1 MEASLTLSHGK
12 ILHPS
17 LGRQHDYTYN
27 RPVIES
33 RDFYKLFPT
42 LKRRL
47 DQQDVTHKAA
57 GEFLH
62 LMKTLMAKL
71 KVRLVAARP
80 IYIMLMLSRQMTGER
95 FLVRSRCSAQFGC

>member
-1 MEASLTLSHGK
+1 MTARL
-12 ILHPS
+12 
-17 LGRQHDYTYN
+17 RQYD

-33 RDFYKLFPT
+33 REFYKLFPT

-71 KVRLVAARP
+71 KVRQSLPDHIHTYV
-80 IYIMLMLSRQMTGER
+80 MLIFSRQMIGGR
-95 FLVRSRCSAQFGC
+95 LLVRSRRSVQFGR

>member
-1 MEASLTLSHGK
+1 M
-12 ILHPS
+12 
-17 LGRQHDYTYN
+17 
-27 RPVIES
+27 
-33 RDFYKLFPT
+33 FPT

-71 KVRLVAARP
+71 KVRHLLLDH
-80 IYIMLMLSRQMTGER
+80 YIHNTNVFRQMIGER
-95 FLVRSRCSAQFGC
+95 LLVRSRCSVQLGH

>member
-1 MEASLTLSHGK
+1 VSPKAVRLS
-12 ILHPS
+12 
-17 LGRQHDYTYN
+17 QCN

-71 KVRLVAARP
+71 KVRYSL
-80 IYIMLMLSRQMTGER
+80 IDLHT
-95 FLVRSRCSAQFGC
+95 